1 MGCSFGGDRNA
12 ELIEAVK
19 NDELAKCWSSV
30 EKGAEINCQDDA
42 GQTPVYHAAS
52 HESTRCMEY
61 LLQQGANVN
70 IADEKGVTPAHI
82 ACAFNLLTN
91 LQMLVEAGADLTLQD
106 AQGQTVY
113 DISSSDEINKYLD
126 NLANQDEEDAKST
139 KQKPIE
145 MSNSELLKKQHDNAV
160 LMSRSSVEEMRS
172 LHDKLSTP
180 PAVAEQPEQ
189 MDGGGDDIPPDQ
201 SHGDEV
207 Q

>member
-19 NDELAKCWSSV
+19 NDELAKCWSCV

-113 DISSSDEINKYLD
+113 DIASSDEINKYLD
-126 NLANQDEEDAKST
+126 NMANDDEEVAEST
-139 KQKPIE
+139 KRTPIP
-145 MSNSELLKKQHDNAV
+145 MSNSELVKKQHNNAV

-172 LHDKLSTP
+172 LHEKLSTP
-180 PAVAEQPEQ
+180 VVMDHPAQV
-189 MDGGGDDIPPDQ
+189 DGGGDDIPPDQ
-201 SHGDEV
+201 VNVGEV